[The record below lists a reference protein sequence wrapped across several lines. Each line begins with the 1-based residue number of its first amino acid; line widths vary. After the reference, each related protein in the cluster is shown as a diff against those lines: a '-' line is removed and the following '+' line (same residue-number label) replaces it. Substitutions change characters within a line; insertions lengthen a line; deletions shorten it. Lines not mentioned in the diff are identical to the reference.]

1 MEKLRL
7 AEKNRVISNIK
18 MVESVIKRSSETLER
33 FKVQDATV
41 FNRNQIQKLKAL
53 IEEKEEQLAELQQR
67 QIDITSGKFDD
78 EIQTNNTTALNNIQR
93 KEEITIRKKKD
104 KEDEK
109 KNDSDLLKKHYGKTN
124 RYEFSESFWE
134 KEEKKYYKNC
144 DSLPQWIKDKLKD
157 LPSNKGYIW
166 RDLWF
171 FGEKPVAFSKSC
183 TMFENLKG
191 GITIIHEIDSDYHKV
206 FEKVGRNQKTLI
218 DKIKRNRF

>member
-1 MEKLRL
+1 MDKLRL
-7 AEKNRVISNIK
+7 TEKNRVLSEIK
-18 MVESVIKRSSETLER
+18 FVESVLKRSNETLER

-41 FNRNQIQKLKAL
+41 FNRNQIQKLKDV
-53 IEEKEEQLAELQQR
+53 IEEKETLLVELQQR
-67 QIDITSGKFDD
+67 QLDIVLGKFDS
-78 EIQTNNTTALNNIQR
+78 EIQTNNTTALNKIQK

-171 FGEKPVAFSKSC
+171 FGDKQVPFTTNC

-191 GITIIHEIDSDYHKV
+191 GITIIHEIDSDFHKV
-206 FEKVGRNQKTLI
+206 YEKVGRNQKTLI
-218 DKIKRNRF
+218 EKIKRNRF

>member
-1 MEKLRL
+1 MERLRL
-7 AEKNRVISNIK
+7 AEKNRVISEIK
-18 MVESVIKRSSETLER
+18 SVESVIKRSTETLER

-41 FNRNQIQKLKAL
+41 FNRNQIQKLKAT
-53 IEEKEEQLAELQQR
+53 IEEKETQLAELQQR
-67 QIDITSGKFDD
+67 QIDIVSGKFDD
-78 EIQTNNTTALNNIQR
+78 EIQTNNTTALNKIQK

-171 FGEKPVAFSKSC
+171 FGDKQVPFTKNC

-191 GITIIHEIDSDYHKV
+191 GITIIHEIDSDFHKV
-206 FEKVGRNQKTLI
+206 YEKVGRNQKTLI

>member
-7 AEKNRVISNIK
+7 AEKNRVISEIK
-18 MVESVIKRSSETLER
+18 SIESVLKRSSETLER

-41 FNRNQIQKLKAL
+41 FNRNQIQKLKAV
-53 IEEKEEQLAELQQR
+53 IEEKETQLAELQQR
-67 QIDITSGKFDD
+67 QLDIISGKFDD
-78 EIQTNNTTALNNIQR
+78 EIQTNNTTALHKIQK

-171 FGEKPVAFSKSC
+171 FGDKQVPFTKNC

-206 FEKVGRNQKTLI
+206 YEKVGRNQKTLVE
-218 DKIKRNRF
+218 KIKRNRF